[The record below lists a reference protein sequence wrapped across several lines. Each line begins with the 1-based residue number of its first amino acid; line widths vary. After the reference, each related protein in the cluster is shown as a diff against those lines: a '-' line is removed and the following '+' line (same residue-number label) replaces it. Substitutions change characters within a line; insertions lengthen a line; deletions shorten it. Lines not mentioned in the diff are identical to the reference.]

1 MGKKTISLNLD
12 DIGEDDSLISSILNS
27 ASSTSNEKKGGAK
40 PNKKTKNTEP
50 KEKKT
55 LSLDL
60 GNDIKPEISLSDIKI
75 EKSKPKKRAKGK
87 HKALEFD
94 NSKMDKV
101 AKLDD
106 FLTISKDETAN
117 SLTHPKTKNYQ
128 VGKQDAELKLESI
141 QTQIGKIN
149 QKISKKGRNNVDKR
163 YIASLNKL
171 LKKEDKYINIL
182 KSYSQH
188 KNKLPDPDGQRRD
201 YNNSINRQNNDY
213 NAQYKV
219 NKKGENLRKTENYL
233 TPKTSNIIS
242 EIDTEMERV
251 NHLLDLTEGKK
262 GKYRRLK
269 PETIYD
275 TFNNNIKEKSSKQ
288 KTIVNG
294 TNVNKTNKN
303 DEFKNVNIGMDLDGV
318 HYIPNM
324 DINQLKNSKNN
335 KGNKGLSNMP
345 TTKKEITPPK
355 TMFSVKANL
364 LALKEREKML
374 AKQKR
379 KIQEKLEFK
388 KKQILKAK
396 HQEKEMKK
404 IKALEMEKRRLFELD
419 REIKRLDKLR
429 FQQSMEMKNAMKQM
443 TQKDIMT
450 QQKID
455 NIQKEEFIK
464 TKHKHYQPFT
474 YNFNTS
480 IQSKTNNEIF
490 SKSRSQSP
498 TFFNKI
504 HNKLMNTGLGE
515 QVIFKQKPSSI
526 QVEINKN
533 KLSTE
538 KVSNKVD
545 SKVSNK
551 GYKYFRKGF
560 VDTNNNWLEWEDNH
574 ENYFG
579 SINNKKIDKYF
590 NINTNDSIIEVNVF
604 PYALYYSYLDNYCLC
619 QKDGFIDIITND
631 KVNSKKG
638 DYSTNNEVGT
648 INTLFKRTIYDKI
661 PLDDRKSE
669 LCQYMGIIKKGH
681 LDELLR
687 LGCKKIVPLKRDNN
701 KILLMKIWYSCF
713 EDGKLFLSNGSNKI
727 FSQKKEKIE
736 EITSNN

>member
-27 ASSTSNEKKGGAK
+27 TSSTSNEKKGGTK
-40 PNKKTKNTEP
+40 PNKKKTKTEP

-75 EKSKPKKRAKGK
+75 EKPKPKKRGTGQN
-87 HKALEFD
+87 KALEFD

-101 AKLDD
+101 TQLDD

-128 VGKQDAELKLESI
+128 VGKQDAEIKLESI

-163 YIASLNKL
+163 YIDSLNKL
-171 LKKEDKYINIL
+171 LRKEYKYINIL

-188 KNKLPDPDGQRRD
+188 KNKLPNPDGQIRD
-201 YNNSINRQNNDY
+201 YTNSINRQNNDY

-219 NKKGENLRKTENYL
+219 NKKGKNLSKTEKKI
-233 TPKTSNIIS
+233 TPKTNNIIS
-242 EIDTEMERV
+242 EIDYEMERV

-262 GKYRRLK
+262 GRYSGLQ

-275 TFNNNIKEKSSKQ
+275 TFNTYTKDKSSKQ
-288 KTIVNG
+288 KTIVHG
-294 TNVNKTNKN
+294 TNINKTNNN

-324 DINQLKNSKNN
+324 DINQLKNSKNK
-335 KGNKGLSNMP
+335 KGSKGQSNIP
-345 TTKKEITPPK
+345 TTKKEIIPPK

-374 AKQKR
+374 ARQKR
-379 KIQEKLEFK
+379 RVQEKLEFK

-396 HQEKEMKK
+396 LQEKEMKK
-404 IKALEMEKRRLFELD
+404 IKGLEMEKRRLFELD

-429 FQQSMEMKNAMKQM
+429 FQQSMEMKNAMKQL
-443 TQKDIMT
+443 TQKDIIT

-455 NIQKEEFIK
+455 NIQKREFIQ

-474 YNFNTS
+474 YNFNTL

-515 QVIFKQKPSSI
+515 QVIFKHKPSSI

-533 KLSTE
+533 KLPTE

-545 SKVSNK
+545 IKVSNK

-604 PYALYYSYLDNYCLC
+604 PYDLYYSYLDKYCLC

-631 KVNSKKG
+631 KVNNTLR

-648 INTLFKRTIYDKI
+648 INTLFKRAIYDKN
-661 PLDDRKSE
+661 PLADRKSE
-669 LCQYMGIIKKGH
+669 LCQYMGIIEKMY
-681 LDELLR
+681 LDELLN
-687 LGCKKIVPLKRDNN
+687 LGCKTNVPLKRDNN

-713 EDGKLFLSNGSNKI
+713 EGGKLFLSNGSNI
-727 FSQKKEKIE
+727 FFSQKKEKIE
-736 EITSNN
+736 EISSNN